1 MIYGYENTHDL
12 YTDFRLI
19 PSTFK
24 KTKALVPCKHVNKL
38 KKKNKPGVL
47 RKPPPPKKKKKLQ
60 RQQGQF
66 MVFHFLILPWNMPK
80 VSECFM

>member
-38 KKKNKPGVL
+38 KKKTNQGCFGNL
-47 RKPPPPKKKKKLQ
+47 PPPKKKKIAEATGAIYGLS
-60 RQQGQF
+60 F
-66 MVFHFLILPWNMPK
+66 SYFAL
-80 VSECFM
+80 EYA

>member
-47 RKPPPPKKKKKLQ
+47 RKPPPPKKKKKIAEATGAIYGLS
-60 RQQGQF
+60 F
-66 MVFHFLILPWNMPK
+66 SYFAL
-80 VSECFM
+80 EYA

>member
-38 KKKNKPGVL
+38 KKTNKPGVL
-47 RKPPPPKKKKKLQ
+47 RKPPPPKKKKIAEAAGAIYGLS
-60 RQQGQF
+60 F
-66 MVFHFLILPWNMPK
+66 SYFAL
-80 VSECFM
+80 EYA